1 MYKLQNQKSKSH
13 WEIQL
18 VFLFTNRFVLINN
31 SKTSIRK
38 LNQKVFR
45 MIVPK
50 IDQCG
55 MKEKR
60 AFEKRKNPGKK
71 SLNEGTQQGYVRDHS
86 YITLAQKGR

>member
-1 MYKLQNQKSKSH
+1 
-13 WEIQL
+13 
-18 VFLFTNRFVLINN
+18 
-31 SKTSIRK
+31 
-38 LNQKVFR
+38 

-71 SLNEGTQQGYVRDHS
+71 SLNEGTQTRLRKGPFTYYVS
-86 YITLAQKGR
+86 TKMVGRFSRK

>member
-1 MYKLQNQKSKSH
+1 
-13 WEIQL
+13 
-18 VFLFTNRFVLINN
+18 
-31 SKTSIRK
+31 
-38 LNQKVFR
+38 

-71 SLNEGTQQGYVRDHS
+71 SLNEGTQIRLRKGPFIYYVSTVSTKRV
-86 YITLAQKGR
+86 GRFFRK